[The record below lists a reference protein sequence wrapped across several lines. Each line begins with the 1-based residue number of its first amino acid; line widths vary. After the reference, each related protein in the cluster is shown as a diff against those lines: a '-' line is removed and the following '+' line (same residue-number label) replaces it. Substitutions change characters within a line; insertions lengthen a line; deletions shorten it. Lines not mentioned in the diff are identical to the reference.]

1 MITFKNI
8 GLTIF
13 AGVLIFGGATF
24 GYSPQPGDTLE
35 IQILNKKELNTRQIV
50 APDGT
55 ISLPFIGRYKV
66 QGKPLETLDD
76 QLKKELATYIQH
88 PEIVVQID
96 QLKKS
101 ESKSSENFYVSIV
114 DSEKGTIEVK
124 SVKTIS
130 EAMAWTAGNSFQAY
144 RINSAGQRILLKSD
158 EKLVLGD
165 YVVVDLLRSKPEP
178 IYLAFYDQ
186 SKNLIDLKKAA
197 TVSEAMGWTAGKPYQ
212 LVKGNSA
219 TPNIAAIESGD
230 TLIVNIGKQ
239 DDWLTEN
246 WYKILTGAAVV
257 VGLWNSIHN
266 YTAPS

>member
-1 MITFKNI
+1 MQTVKNI
-8 GLTIF
+8 GLTIISGAF
-13 AGVLIFGGATF
+13 IFGSAAFAYT
-24 GYSPQPGDTLE
+24 PQPGDTLE
-35 IQILNKKELNTRQIV
+35 VQILNKKDLNTRQIV

-96 QLKKS
+96 QMKKTD
-101 ESKSSENFYVSIV
+101 SKSSENFYVSLV
-114 DSEKGTIEVK
+114 DSEKGTIEFK

-144 RINSAGQRILLKSD
+144 RLNSAGQRTLLKSD
-158 EKLVLGD
+158 DKLALGD

-186 SKNLIDLKKAA
+186 SKNIIDLKKAA
-197 TVSEAMGWTAGKPYQ
+197 TISEAIGWTAGKPYQ
-212 LVKGNSA
+212 LVKSKIA
-219 TPNIAAIESGD
+219 TANVGSIEPGD
-230 TLIVNIGKQ
+230 TLLVNVGKP

-246 WYKILTGAAVV
+246 WYKILTSAAVV
-257 VGLWNSIHN
+257 VGLFNSLK
-266 YTAPS
+266 